1 MKKNYWW
8 FMVVIVFVAGLMIS
22 NMLVQAEEDTPVIQ
36 WEYKTVTINYMRNV
50 QLSIERK
57 FPSVRILSKDLS
69 ILNEHGKD
77 GWELCG
83 VNRVNYYLKR
93 EIRK

>member
-22 NMLVQAEEDTPVIQ
+22 NMLAQAEEDTPVIQ
-36 WEYKTVTINYMRNV
+36 WEYKTVTINYMNEKYV
-50 QLSIERK
+50 ESKRK
-57 FPSVRILSKDLS
+57 FPSIRILSKDLS

-77 GWELCG
+77 GWELCA

-93 EIRK
+93 EIR